1 MKFAQLTSLT
11 MLCTLSLTACDGSNS
26 SSKTSTTPPPAP
38 SVPTLNTVTIPTV
51 ASTEFPTEFK
61 VASDAGFT
69 HYVKISLSE
78 ARSDDSFHIIAMDDG
93 ANNEKIFR
101 AAKIIQHLLKN
112 KPESKYGTDKSEIA
126 KTLAER
132 DATLILT
139 EDDDQNNEML
149 TKIFVSELIRQ
160 DKLKDAVANSGL
172 LQPFETDSLEKFIA
186 NMMVLNEED
195 MDTLVESLA
204 TTLLSSKET
213 PNWLMNSQSL
223 MYRELTVEGD
233 CHYMSNFA
241 DYCATLGEHADR
253 DAAFEEIL
261 HLVQA
266 HGIAPNAS
274 TSSLQNGIQAHAL
287 SIYSDMQA
295 GKPTVWRPTQRDWED
310 WESDDF
316 DPERVKQTGPSYS
329 HEYFAA
335 ALEAYMGV
343 AKANGQGLDGYQALT
358 REEMQSQDPQ
368 AVDWISGLFHGYLQY
383 TANIDSAGVKL
394 YTEKTN
400 SGTVPTFRMAPN
412 KDGLVEAYTYKSQ
425 WLTKVKIVGD
435 QAINVI
441 GNDQDN
447 TFEGNSK
454 NNSIYGEG
462 GVNTY
467 SVPHKLAECLV
478 IKAKHSI
485 SVDCPNIGTDELY
498 NIQKIQFTDQTLDV
512 TEL

>member
-1 MKFAQLTSLT
+1 MTPARKHRKRLRHQPSIEHRYHPNVV
-11 MLCTLSLTACDGSNS
+11 STA
-26 SSKTSTTPPPAP
+26 
-38 SVPTLNTVTIPTV
+38 
-51 ASTEFPTEFK
+51 FPTELK
-61 VASDAGFT
+61 VAADAGFT

-78 ARSDDSFHIIAMDDG
+78 ANNDDAFHIVAVDDG
-93 ANNEKIFR
+93 VNNEKIFR
-101 AAKIIQHLLKN
+101 AAKIIQHLLTTQPN
-112 KPESKYGTDKSEIA
+112 SKYGTDKSRIA
-126 KTLAER
+126 KTLAAR
-132 DATLILT
+132 DATLMLT
-139 EDDDQNNEML
+139 KNDDQNDEML

-160 DKLKDAVANSGL
+160 GKLNHAIADSGL
-172 LQPFETDSLEKFIA
+172 THTFDTSSLEKFVED
-186 NMMVLNEED
+186 MMALSEED
-195 MDTLVESLA
+195 LDSLVDSIA
-204 TTLLSSKET
+204 TTLMNSADT

-241 DYCATLGEHADR
+241 DYCANLGEHADR

-266 HGIAPNAS
+266 QGIAPNAS
-274 TSSLQNGIQAHAL
+274 TTSLQNDIQANAL

-316 DPERVKQTGPSYS
+316 DPERVKKTGPSYS

-335 ALEAYMGV
+335 AFEAYMGV

-368 AVDWISGLFHGYLQY
+368 AVDWISGLFYGYLQY

-400 SGTVPTFRMAPN
+400 PGTVPTFRMAPN
-412 KDGLVEAYTYKSQ
+412 KDDLVEAYTYKSQ
-425 WLTKVKIVGD
+425 WLTRVKIVGD

-447 TFEGNSK
+447 TFEGNNK
-454 NNSIYGEG
+454 DNSIYGEG
-462 GVNTY
+462 GINTY
-467 SVPHKLAECLV
+467 IVPHKLAECIV
-478 IKAKHSI
+478 IKAKN
-485 SVDCPNIGTDELY
+485 VTVECPSTGSDELY
-498 NIQKIQFTDQTLDV
+498 DIQNIKFTDKTLDV
-512 TEL
+512 TKL

>member
-1 MKFAQLTSLT
+1 MKFAQLSPLAI
-11 MLCTLSLTACDGSNS
+11 LCAVSLTACGGSDS
-26 SSKTSTTPPPAP
+26 SSKTSTTTTPPAP
-38 SVPTLNTVTIPTV
+38 VLNTVIIPNV
-51 ASTEFPTEFK
+51 VSTAFPTKLK
-61 VASDAGFT
+61 VAADAGFT

-78 ARSDDSFHIIAMDDG
+78 ANNDDAFHIVAVDDG
-93 ANNEKIFR
+93 VNNEKIFR
-101 AAKIIQHLLKN
+101 AAKIIQHLLTN
-112 KPESKYGTDKSEIA
+112 QPNSKYGTDKSRIA
-126 KTLAER
+126 KTLAAR
-132 DATLILT
+132 DATLMLT
-139 EDDDQNNEML
+139 KNDDQNDEML

-160 DKLKDAVANSGL
+160 DKLNHAIADSGL
-172 LQPFETDSLEKFIA
+172 THTFDTSSLEKFVEG
-186 NMMVLNEED
+186 MMALSEED
-195 MDTLVESLA
+195 LDSLIDSIA
-204 TTLLSSKET
+204 TTLMNSADT

-241 DYCATLGEHADR
+241 DYCANLGEHADR

-266 HGIAPNAS
+266 QGIAPNAS

-316 DPERVKQTGPSYS
+316 DPERVKKTGPSYS

-335 ALEAYMGV
+335 AFEAYMGV

-400 SGTVPTFRMAPN
+400 PGTVPTFRMAPN
-412 KDGLVEAYTYKSQ
+412 KDDLVEAYTYKSQ

-447 TFEGNSK
+447 TFEGNNK
-454 NNSIYGEG
+454 DNSIYGEG
-462 GVNTY
+462 GINTY
-467 SVPHKLAECLV
+467 IVPHKLAECIV
-478 IKAKHSI
+478 IKAKN
-485 SVDCPNIGTDELY
+485 VTVECPSTGSDELY
-498 NIQKIQFTDQTLDV
+498 DIQNIKFTDQTLDV
-512 TEL
+512 TKL

>member
-1 MKFAQLTSLT
+1 
-11 MLCTLSLTACDGSNS
+11 
-26 SSKTSTTPPPAP
+26 
-38 SVPTLNTVTIPTV
+38 
-51 ASTEFPTEFK
+51 
-61 VASDAGFT
+61 
-69 HYVKISLSE
+69 
-78 ARSDDSFHIIAMDDG
+78 
-93 ANNEKIFR
+93 
-101 AAKIIQHLLKN
+101 
-112 KPESKYGTDKSEIA
+112 
-126 KTLAER
+126 
-132 DATLILT
+132 
-139 EDDDQNNEML
+139 
-149 TKIFVSELIRQ
+149 
-160 DKLKDAVANSGL
+160 
-172 LQPFETDSLEKFIA
+172 
-186 NMMVLNEED
+186 MMALNEDD
-195 MDTLVESLA
+195 MDTLVESLI
-204 TTLLSSKET
+204 TTLMSSKDT

-241 DYCATLGEHADR
+241 DYCANLGNHADR

-266 HGIAPNAS
+266 QGIAPNAS
-274 TSSLQNGIQAHAL
+274 TATLQNDIQAHAL
-287 SIYSDMQA
+287 SIYNDIQA
-295 GKPTVWRPTQRDWED
+295 SKPTVWRPTQDDWED

-335 ALEAYMGV
+335 AFEAYMGV

-358 REEMQSQDPQ
+358 REEMQTQDPQ

-400 SGTVPTFRMAPN
+400 PGTVPTFRMSPN

-435 QAINVI
+435 DAMNVI

-447 TFEGNSK
+447 TFEGNNK
-454 NNSIYGEG
+454 DNSIYGEG

-467 SVPHKLAECLV
+467 IVPHKLAECIV
-478 IKAKHSI
+478 IKAKNV
-485 SVDCPNIGTDELY
+485 SVECPSTGTDELY
-498 NIQKIQFTDQTLDV
+498 DIQNIQFTDQTLDV
-512 TEL
+512 TKL

>member
-1 MKFAQLTSLT
+1 MKFAQLSPLAI
-11 MLCTLSLTACDGSNS
+11 LCAVSLTACGGSDS
-26 SSKTSTTPPPAP
+26 SSKTSKTTTPPAP
-38 SVPTLNTVTIPTV
+38 VLSTVIIPNV
-51 ASTEFPTEFK
+51 VSTAFPTELK
-61 VASDAGFT
+61 VAADAGFT

-78 ARSDDSFHIIAMDDG
+78 ANNDDAFHIVAVDDG
-93 ANNEKIFR
+93 VNNEKIFR
-101 AAKIIQHLLKN
+101 AAKIIQHLLTTQPN
-112 KPESKYGTDKSEIA
+112 SKYGTDKSRIA
-126 KTLAER
+126 KTLAAR
-132 DATLILT
+132 DATLMLT
-139 EDDDQNNEML
+139 KNDDQNDEML

-160 DKLKDAVANSGL
+160 GKLNHAIADSGL
-172 LQPFETDSLEKFIA
+172 THTFDTSSLEKFVED
-186 NMMVLNEED
+186 MMALSEED
-195 MDTLVESLA
+195 LDSLVDSIA
-204 TTLLSSKET
+204 TTLMNSADT

-241 DYCATLGEHADR
+241 DYCANLGEHADR

-266 HGIAPNAS
+266 QGIAPNAS
-274 TSSLQNGIQAHAL
+274 TTSLQNDIQANAL

-316 DPERVKQTGPSYS
+316 DPERVKKTGPSYS

-335 ALEAYMGV
+335 AFEAYMGV

-368 AVDWISGLFHGYLQY
+368 AVDWISGLFYGYLQY

-400 SGTVPTFRMAPN
+400 PGTVPTFRMAPN
-412 KDGLVEAYTYKSQ
+412 KDDLVEAYTYKSQ
-425 WLTKVKIVGD
+425 WLTRVKIVGD

-447 TFEGNSK
+447 TFEGNNK
-454 NNSIYGEG
+454 DNSIYGEG
-462 GVNTY
+462 GINTY
-467 SVPHKLAECLV
+467 IVPHKLAECIV
-478 IKAKHSI
+478 IKAKN
-485 SVDCPNIGTDELY
+485 VTVECPSTGSDELY
-498 NIQKIQFTDQTLDV
+498 DIQNIKFTDKTLDV
-512 TEL
+512 TKL

>member
-1 MKFAQLTSLT
+1 MKFAQLSPLAI
-11 MLCTLSLTACDGSNS
+11 LCAVSLTACGGSDS
-26 SSKTSTTPPPAP
+26 SSKTSKTTTPPAP
-38 SVPTLNTVTIPTV
+38 VLSTVIIPNV
-51 ASTEFPTEFK
+51 VSTAFPTELK
-61 VASDAGFT
+61 VAADAGFT

-78 ARSDDSFHIIAMDDG
+78 ANNDDAFHIVAVDDG
-93 ANNEKIFR
+93 VNNEKIFR
-101 AAKIIQHLLKN
+101 AAKIIQHLLTTQPN
-112 KPESKYGTDKSEIA
+112 SKYGTDKSRIA
-126 KTLAER
+126 KTLAAR
-132 DATLILT
+132 DATLMLT
-139 EDDDQNNEML
+139 KNDDQNDEML

-160 DKLKDAVANSGL
+160 GKLNHAIADSGL
-172 LQPFETDSLEKFIA
+172 THTFDTSSLEKFVED
-186 NMMVLNEED
+186 MMALSEED
-195 MDTLVESLA
+195 LDSLVDSIA
-204 TTLLSSKET
+204 TTLMNSADT

-241 DYCATLGEHADR
+241 DYCANLGEHADR

-266 HGIAPNAS
+266 QGIAPNAS

-316 DPERVKQTGPSYS
+316 DPERVKKTGPSYS

-335 ALEAYMGV
+335 AFEAYMGV

-400 SGTVPTFRMAPN
+400 PGTVPTFRMAPN
-412 KDGLVEAYTYKSQ
+412 KDDLVEAYTYKSQ

-447 TFEGNSK
+447 TFEGNNK
-454 NNSIYGEG
+454 DNSIYGEG
-462 GVNTY
+462 GINTY
-467 SVPHKLAECLV
+467 IVPHKLAECIV
-478 IKAKHSI
+478 IKAKN
-485 SVDCPNIGTDELY
+485 VTVECPSTGSDELY
-498 NIQKIQFTDQTLDV
+498 DIQNIKFTDQTLDV
-512 TEL
+512 TKL

>member
-1 MKFAQLTSLT
+1 MKFAQLSPLAI
-11 MLCTLSLTACDGSNS
+11 LCAVSLTACGGSDS
-26 SSKTSTTPPPAP
+26 SSKTSTTTTPPAP
-38 SVPTLNTVTIPTV
+38 VLSTVIIPNV
-51 ASTEFPTEFK
+51 VSTAFPTELK
-61 VASDAGFT
+61 VAADAGFT

-78 ARSDDSFHIIAMDDG
+78 SNSDDAFHIVAVDDG
-93 ANNEKIFR
+93 VNNEKIFR
-101 AAKIIQHLLKN
+101 AAKIIQHLLTTQPN
-112 KPESKYGTDKSEIA
+112 SKYGTDKSRIA
-126 KTLAER
+126 KTLAAR
-132 DATLILT
+132 DATLMLT
-139 EDDDQNNEML
+139 KNDDQNDEML

-160 DKLKDAVANSGL
+160 GKLNHAIADSGL
-172 LQPFETDSLEKFIA
+172 THTFDTSSLEKFVED
-186 NMMVLNEED
+186 MMALSEED
-195 MDTLVESLA
+195 LDSLVDSIA
-204 TTLLSSKET
+204 TTLMNSADT

-241 DYCATLGEHADR
+241 DYCANLGEHADR

-266 HGIAPNAS
+266 QGIAPNAS
-274 TSSLQNGIQAHAL
+274 TSSLQNDIQAHAL
-287 SIYSDMQA
+287 RIYSDMQA

-316 DPERVKQTGPSYS
+316 DPERVKKTGPSYS

-335 ALEAYMGV
+335 AFEAYMGV

-400 SGTVPTFRMAPN
+400 PGTVPTFRMAPN
-412 KDGLVEAYTYKSQ
+412 KDDLVEAYTYKSQ

-447 TFEGNSK
+447 TFEGNNK
-454 NNSIYGEG
+454 DNSIYGEG
-462 GVNTY
+462 GINTY
-467 SVPHKLAECLV
+467 IVPHKLAECIV
-478 IKAKHSI
+478 IKAKN
-485 SVDCPNIGTDELY
+485 VTVECPSTGSDELY
-498 NIQKIQFTDQTLDV
+498 DIQNIKFTDQTLDV
-512 TEL
+512 TKL

>member
-1 MKFAQLTSLT
+1 MKFAQLSPLAI
-11 MLCTLSLTACDGSNS
+11 LCAVSLTACGGSDS
-26 SSKTSTTPPPAP
+26 SSKTSTTTTPPAP
-38 SVPTLNTVTIPTV
+38 VLSTVIIPNV
-51 ASTEFPTEFK
+51 VSTAFPTELK
-61 VASDAGFT
+61 VAADAGFT

-78 ARSDDSFHIIAMDDG
+78 ANNDDAFHIVAVDDG
-93 ANNEKIFR
+93 VNNEKIFR
-101 AAKIIQHLLKN
+101 AAKIIQHLLTTQPN
-112 KPESKYGTDKSEIA
+112 SKYGTDKSRIA
-126 KTLAER
+126 KTLAAR
-132 DATLILT
+132 DATLMLT
-139 EDDDQNNEML
+139 KNDDQNDEML

-160 DKLKDAVANSGL
+160 GKLNHAIADSGL
-172 LQPFETDSLEKFIA
+172 THTFDTSSLEKFVED
-186 NMMVLNEED
+186 MMALSEED
-195 MDTLVESLA
+195 LDSLVDSIA
-204 TTLLSSKET
+204 TTLMNSADT

-241 DYCATLGEHADR
+241 DYCANLGEHADR

-266 HGIAPNAS
+266 QGIAPNAS

-316 DPERVKQTGPSYS
+316 DPEHVKQTGPSYS

-335 ALEAYMGV
+335 AFEAYMGV

-400 SGTVPTFRMAPN
+400 PGTVPTFRMAPN

-447 TFEGNSK
+447 TFEGNNK
-454 NNSIYGEG
+454 DNSIYGEG
-462 GVNTY
+462 GINTY
-467 SVPHKLAECLV
+467 IVPHKLAECIV
-478 IKAKHSI
+478 IKAKNVTI
-485 SVDCPNIGTDELY
+485 ECPSTGTDELY
-498 NIQKIQFTDQTLDV
+498 DIQNIQFTDQTLDV
-512 TEL
+512 TKL

>member
-1 MKFAQLTSLT
+1 MKFARLTPLA
-11 MLCTLSLTACDGSNS
+11 MLCAVSLTACGGSDSN
-26 SSKTSTTPPPAP
+26 SKTSTTTPPTPP
-38 SVPTLNTVTIPTV
+38 TPTLNTVIIPTV
-51 ASTEFPTEFK
+51 VSTEFPAELK
-61 VASDAGFT
+61 VAADAGFT

-78 ARSDDSFHIIAMDDG
+78 ANSDYAFHIVAVDDG
-93 ANNEKIFR
+93 VNNEKIFR
-101 AAKIIQHLLKN
+101 AAKVIQHLLTN
-112 KPESKYGTDKSEIA
+112 QPDSKYGADKSGIA
-126 KTLAER
+126 KTLADR
-132 DATLILT
+132 DATLMLT
-139 EDDDQNNEML
+139 ANDDQNNEML
-149 TKIFVSELIRQ
+149 TKIFIGELLRQ
-160 DKLKDAVANSGL
+160 DKLNDAIADSGL
-172 LQPFETDSLEKFIA
+172 SQSFDTSSLDKFVA
-186 NMMVLNEED
+186 DMMALNEDD
-195 MDTLVESLA
+195 MDTLVESLI
-204 TTLLSSKET
+204 TTLMSSKDT
-213 PNWLMNSQSL
+213 PNWIMNSQSL

-241 DYCATLGEHADR
+241 DYCANLGNHADR

-266 HGIAPNAS
+266 QGIAPNAS
-274 TSSLQNGIQAHAL
+274 TATLQNDIQAHAL
-287 SIYSDMQA
+287 SIYNDIHA
-295 GKPTVWRPTQRDWED
+295 GKPTVWRPTQDDWED

-335 ALEAYMGV
+335 AFEAYMGV

-358 REEMQSQDPQ
+358 REEMQTQDPQ

-400 SGTVPTFRMAPN
+400 PGTVPTFRMSPN

-435 QAINVI
+435 DAINVI

-454 NNSIYGEG
+454 DNSIYGEG

-467 SVPHKLAECLV
+467 IVPHKLAECIV
-478 IKAKHSI
+478 IKAKNV
-485 SVDCPNIGTDELY
+485 SVECPSTGTDELY
-498 NIQKIQFTDQTLDV
+498 DIQNIQFTDQTLDV
-512 TEL
+512 TKL

>member
-1 MKFAQLTSLT
+1 MKFAQLSPLAI
-11 MLCTLSLTACDGSNS
+11 LCAVSLTACGGSDS
-26 SSKTSTTPPPAP
+26 SSKTSTTTTPPAP
-38 SVPTLNTVTIPTV
+38 VLNTVIIPNV
-51 ASTEFPTEFK
+51 VSTAFPTELK
-61 VASDAGFT
+61 VAADAGFT

-78 ARSDDSFHIIAMDDG
+78 ANNDDAFHIVAVDDG
-93 ANNEKIFR
+93 VNNEKIFR
-101 AAKIIQHLLKN
+101 AAKIIQHLLTTQPN
-112 KPESKYGTDKSEIA
+112 SKYGTDKSRIA
-126 KTLAER
+126 KTLAAR
-132 DATLILT
+132 DATLMLT
-139 EDDDQNNEML
+139 KNDDQNDEML

-160 DKLKDAVANSGL
+160 GKLNHAIADSGL
-172 LQPFETDSLEKFIA
+172 THTFDTSSLEKFVED
-186 NMMVLNEED
+186 MMALSEED
-195 MDTLVESLA
+195 LDSLVDSIA
-204 TTLLSSKET
+204 TTLMNSADT

-241 DYCATLGEHADR
+241 DYCANLGEHADR

-266 HGIAPNAS
+266 QGIAPNAS

-335 ALEAYMGV
+335 AFEAYMGV

-400 SGTVPTFRMAPN
+400 PGTVPTFRMAPN
-412 KDGLVEAYTYKSQ
+412 KDSLVEAYTYKSQ

-447 TFEGNSK
+447 TFEGNNK
-454 NNSIYGEG
+454 DNSIYGEG
-462 GVNTY
+462 GINTY
-467 SVPHKLAECLV
+467 IVPHKLAECIV
-478 IKAKHSI
+478 IKAKN
-485 SVDCPNIGTDELY
+485 VTVECPSTGTDELY
-498 NIQKIQFTDQTLDV
+498 DIQNIQFTDQTLDV
-512 TEL
+512 TKL

>member
-1 MKFAQLTSLT
+1 MKFAQLSPLAI
-11 MLCTLSLTACDGSNS
+11 LCAVSLTACGGSDS
-26 SSKTSTTPPPAP
+26 SSKTSKTTTPPAP
-38 SVPTLNTVTIPTV
+38 VLSTVIIPNV
-51 ASTEFPTEFK
+51 VSTAFPTELK
-61 VASDAGFT
+61 VAADAGFT

-78 ARSDDSFHIIAMDDG
+78 ANNDDAFHIVAVDDG
-93 ANNEKIFR
+93 VNNEKIFR
-101 AAKIIQHLLKN
+101 AAKIIQHLLTTQPN
-112 KPESKYGTDKSEIA
+112 SKYGTDKSRIA
-126 KTLAER
+126 KTLAAR
-132 DATLILT
+132 DATLMLT
-139 EDDDQNNEML
+139 KNDDQNDEML

-160 DKLKDAVANSGL
+160 GKLNHAIADSGL
-172 LQPFETDSLEKFIA
+172 THTFDTSSLEKFVED
-186 NMMVLNEED
+186 MMALSEED
-195 MDTLVESLA
+195 LDSLVDSIA
-204 TTLLSSKET
+204 TTLMNSADT

-241 DYCATLGEHADR
+241 DYCANLGEHADR

-266 HGIAPNAS
+266 QGIAPNAS
-274 TSSLQNGIQAHAL
+274 TTSLQNGIQAHAL

-316 DPERVKQTGPSYS
+316 DPERVKKTGPSYS

-335 ALEAYMGV
+335 AFEAYMGV

-400 SGTVPTFRMAPN
+400 PGTVPTFRMAPN
-412 KDGLVEAYTYKSQ
+412 KDDLVEAYTYKSQ
-425 WLTKVKIVGD
+425 WLTRVKIVGD

-447 TFEGNSK
+447 TFEGNNK
-454 NNSIYGEG
+454 DNSIYGEG
-462 GVNTY
+462 GINTY
-467 SVPHKLAECLV
+467 IVPHKLAECIV
-478 IKAKHSI
+478 IKAKN
-485 SVDCPNIGTDELY
+485 VTVECPSTGSDELY
-498 NIQKIQFTDQTLDV
+498 DIQNIKFTDQTLDV
-512 TEL
+512 TKL

>member
-1 MKFAQLTSLT
+1 MKFAQLSPLAI
-11 MLCTLSLTACDGSNS
+11 LCAVSLTACGGSDS
-26 SSKTSTTPPPAP
+26 SSKTSKTTTPPAP
-38 SVPTLNTVTIPTV
+38 VLSTVIIPNV
-51 ASTEFPTEFK
+51 VSTAFPTELK
-61 VASDAGFT
+61 VAADAGFT

-78 ARSDDSFHIIAMDDG
+78 ANNDDAFHIVAVDDG
-93 ANNEKIFR
+93 VNNEKIFR
-101 AAKIIQHLLKN
+101 AAKIIQHLLTTQPN
-112 KPESKYGTDKSEIA
+112 SKYGTDKSRIA
-126 KTLAER
+126 KTLAAR
-132 DATLILT
+132 DATLMLT
-139 EDDDQNNEML
+139 KNDDQNDEML

-160 DKLKDAVANSGL
+160 GKLNHAIADSGL
-172 LQPFETDSLEKFIA
+172 THTFDTSSLEKFVED
-186 NMMVLNEED
+186 MMALSEED
-195 MDTLVESLA
+195 LDSLVDSIA
-204 TTLLSSKET
+204 TTLMNSADT

-241 DYCATLGEHADR
+241 DYCANLGEHADR

-266 HGIAPNAS
+266 QGIAPNAS

-316 DPERVKQTGPSYS
+316 DPERVKKTGPSYS

-335 ALEAYMGV
+335 AFEAYMGV

-400 SGTVPTFRMAPN
+400 PGTVPTFRMSPN

-435 QAINVI
+435 DAINVI

-447 TFEGNSK
+447 TFEGNNK
-454 NNSIYGEG
+454 DNSIYGEG

-467 SVPHKLAECLV
+467 IVPHKLAECIV
-478 IKAKHSI
+478 IKAKNV
-485 SVDCPNIGTDELY
+485 SVECPSTSTDELY
-498 NIQKIQFTDQTLDV
+498 DIQNIQFTDQTLDV
-512 TEL
+512 TKL

>member
-1 MKFAQLTSLT
+1 MKFAQLSPLAI
-11 MLCTLSLTACDGSNS
+11 LCAVSLTACGGSDS
-26 SSKTSTTPPPAP
+26 SSKTSTTTTPPAP
-38 SVPTLNTVTIPTV
+38 VLSTVIIPNV
-51 ASTEFPTEFK
+51 VSTAFPTELK
-61 VASDAGFT
+61 VAADAGFT

-78 ARSDDSFHIIAMDDG
+78 ANNDDAFHIVAVDDG
-93 ANNEKIFR
+93 VNNEKIFR
-101 AAKIIQHLLKN
+101 AAKIIQHLLTTQPN
-112 KPESKYGTDKSEIA
+112 SKYGTDKSRIA
-126 KTLAER
+126 KTLAAR
-132 DATLILT
+132 DATLMLT
-139 EDDDQNNEML
+139 KNDDQNDEML

-160 DKLKDAVANSGL
+160 GKLNHAIADSGL
-172 LQPFETDSLEKFIA
+172 THTFDTSSLEKFVED
-186 NMMVLNEED
+186 MMALSEED
-195 MDTLVESLA
+195 LDSLVDSIA
-204 TTLLSSKET
+204 TTLMNSADT

-241 DYCATLGEHADR
+241 DYCANLGEHADR

-266 HGIAPNAS
+266 QGIAPNAS

-316 DPERVKQTGPSYS
+316 DPERVKKTGPSYS

-335 ALEAYMGV
+335 AFEAYMGV

-400 SGTVPTFRMAPN
+400 PGTVPTFRMAPN
-412 KDGLVEAYTYKSQ
+412 KDDLVEAYTYKSQ

-447 TFEGNSK
+447 TFEGNNK
-454 NNSIYGEG
+454 DNSIYGEG
-462 GVNTY
+462 GINTY
-467 SVPHKLAECLV
+467 IVPHKLAECIV
-478 IKAKHSI
+478 IKAKN
-485 SVDCPNIGTDELY
+485 VTVECPSTGSDELY
-498 NIQKIQFTDQTLDV
+498 DIQNIKFTDQTLDV
-512 TEL
+512 TKL

>member
-1 MKFAQLTSLT
+1 MKFAQLSPLAI
-11 MLCTLSLTACDGSNS
+11 LCAVSLTACGGSDS
-26 SSKTSTTPPPAP
+26 SSKTSKTTTPPAP
-38 SVPTLNTVTIPTV
+38 VLSTVIIPNV
-51 ASTEFPTEFK
+51 VSTAFPTELK
-61 VASDAGFT
+61 VAADAGFT

-78 ARSDDSFHIIAMDDG
+78 ANNDDAFHIVAVDDG
-93 ANNEKIFR
+93 VNNEKIFR
-101 AAKIIQHLLKN
+101 AAKIIQHLLTTQPN
-112 KPESKYGTDKSEIA
+112 SKYGTDKSRIA
-126 KTLAER
+126 KTLAAR
-132 DATLILT
+132 DATLMLT
-139 EDDDQNNEML
+139 KNDDQNDEML

-160 DKLKDAVANSGL
+160 GKLNHAIADSGL
-172 LQPFETDSLEKFIA
+172 THTFDTSSLEKFVED
-186 NMMVLNEED
+186 MMALSEED
-195 MDTLVESLA
+195 LDSLVDSIA
-204 TTLLSSKET
+204 TTLMNSADT

-241 DYCATLGEHADR
+241 DYCANLGEHADR

-266 HGIAPNAS
+266 QGIAPNAS
-274 TSSLQNGIQAHAL
+274 TTSLQNGIQAHAL

-316 DPERVKQTGPSYS
+316 DPERVKKTGPSYS

-335 ALEAYMGV
+335 AFEAYMGV

-400 SGTVPTFRMAPN
+400 PGTVPTFRMAPN
-412 KDGLVEAYTYKSQ
+412 KDDLVEAYTYKSQ
-425 WLTKVKIVGD
+425 WLTRVKIVGD

-447 TFEGNSK
+447 TFEGNNK
-454 NNSIYGEG
+454 DNSIYGEG
-462 GVNTY
+462 GINTY
-467 SVPHKLAECLV
+467 IVPHKLAECIV
-478 IKAKHSI
+478 IKAKN
-485 SVDCPNIGTDELY
+485 VTVECPSTGSDELY
-498 NIQKIQFTDQTLDV
+498 DIQNIKFTDKTLDV
-512 TEL
+512 TKL

>member
-1 MKFAQLTSLT
+1 MKFAQLSPLAI
-11 MLCTLSLTACDGSNS
+11 LCAVSLTACGGSDS
-26 SSKTSTTPPPAP
+26 SSKTSTTTTPPAP
-38 SVPTLNTVTIPTV
+38 VLSTVIIPNV
-51 ASTEFPTEFK
+51 VSTAFPTELK
-61 VASDAGFT
+61 VAADAGFT

-78 ARSDDSFHIIAMDDG
+78 ANNDDAFHIVAVDDG
-93 ANNEKIFR
+93 VNNEKIFR
-101 AAKIIQHLLKN
+101 AAKIIQHLLTTQPN
-112 KPESKYGTDKSEIA
+112 SKYGTDKSRIA
-126 KTLAER
+126 KTLAAR
-132 DATLILT
+132 DATLMLT
-139 EDDDQNNEML
+139 KNDDQNDEML

-160 DKLKDAVANSGL
+160 GKLNHAIADSGL
-172 LQPFETDSLEKFIA
+172 THTFDTSSLEKFVED
-186 NMMVLNEED
+186 MMALSEED
-195 MDTLVESLA
+195 LDSLVDSIA
-204 TTLLSSKET
+204 TTLMNSADT

-241 DYCATLGEHADR
+241 DYCANLGEHADR

-266 HGIAPNAS
+266 QGIAPNAS

-335 ALEAYMGV
+335 AFEAYMGV

-400 SGTVPTFRMAPN
+400 PGTVPTFRMAPN

-447 TFEGNSK
+447 TFEGNNK
-454 NNSIYGEG
+454 DNSIYGEG
-462 GVNTY
+462 GINTY
-467 SVPHKLAECLV
+467 IVPHKLAECIV
-478 IKAKHSI
+478 IKAKN
-485 SVDCPNIGTDELY
+485 VTVECPSTGSDELY
-498 NIQKIQFTDQTLDV
+498 DIQNIKFTDQTLDV
-512 TEL
+512 TKL

>member
-1 MKFAQLTSLT
+1 MKFARLTPLA
-11 MLCTLSLTACDGSNS
+11 MLCAVSLTACGGSDSN
-26 SSKTSTTPPPAP
+26 SKTSTTTPPTPP
-38 SVPTLNTVTIPTV
+38 IPTLNTVIIPTV
-51 ASTEFPTEFK
+51 VSTEFPAELK
-61 VASDAGFT
+61 VAADAGFT

-78 ARSDDSFHIIAMDDG
+78 ANSDDAFHIVAVDDG
-93 ANNEKIFR
+93 VNNEKIFR
-101 AAKIIQHLLKN
+101 AAKIIQHLLTN
-112 KPESKYGTDKSEIA
+112 QPDSKYGADKSGIA
-126 KTLAER
+126 KTLADR
-132 DATLILT
+132 DATL
-139 EDDDQNNEML
+139 M
-149 TKIFVSELIRQ
+149 
-160 DKLKDAVANSGL
+160 
-172 LQPFETDSLEKFIA
+172 
-186 NMMVLNEED
+186 
-195 MDTLVESLA
+195 
-204 TTLLSSKET
+204 SSKDT

-233 CHYMSNFA
+233 CHYMNNFA
-241 DYCATLGEHADR
+241 DYCANLGNHADR

-266 HGIAPNAS
+266 QGIAPNAS
-274 TSSLQNGIQAHAL
+274 TATLQNDIQAHAL
-287 SIYSDMQA
+287 SIYNDIQA
-295 GKPTVWRPTQRDWED
+295 SKPTVWRPTQDDWED

-335 ALEAYMGV
+335 AFEAYMGV

-358 REEMQSQDPQ
+358 REEMQTQDPQ

-400 SGTVPTFRMAPN
+400 PGTVPTFRMSPN
-412 KDGLVEAYTYKSQ
+412 KDRLVEAYTYKSQ

-435 QAINVI
+435 DAINVI

-454 NNSIYGEG
+454 DNSIYGEG

-467 SVPHKLAECLV
+467 IVPHKLAECIV
-478 IKAKHSI
+478 IKAKNV
-485 SVDCPNIGTDELY
+485 SVECPSTGTDELY
-498 NIQKIQFTDQTLDV
+498 DIQNIQFTDQTLDV
-512 TEL
+512 TKL